1 MSDTDQVIRFD
12 SQPPLPFVLQAI
24 RSLYHDSN
32 NSNKEN
38 ADKWLKE
45 LQNSLYAWKIAD
57 ELLIKKEDQESCYFA
72 AQTLRTKIQ
81 LNFKELPSEEAYIS
95 LKNSIINHLKS
106 FQVPTV
112 QTQLALCI
120 TYLAILAPSWQN
132 PVEELVSQE
141 LDRTLLIEILT
152 YLLEELD
159 QSRQKYLK
167 GVGATRRQ
175 QFTDY
180 LIKIAPSIINLLNN
194 TLQETIVLHQT
205 EQSLNPNG
213 SSTGTEKLI
222 AKIYRCLG
230 AWINIIDPKE
240 INLIEPLL
248 AYVFESL
255 KDPDLNDMIHDS
267 AADTICGAALLCEN
281 YTKYQQLTHFLLNH
295 IYQLEHIYHHSVSN
309 EDIDKSVNYSRIFT
323 EMAESIVSPLIVDVA
338 CEQNNYNIPALKI
351 IDLLL
356 HCIAHYDYEVAE
368 ITFHF
373 WFRFTELIHKKSSTL
388 LPLFSTISNKL
399 ILGLT
404 RHCQLE
410 VDQEGLLNNDSN
422 LYEFRLR
429 VRDLIKEVIFI
440 VGAKNYINDNN
451 IIGELENSLSQ
462 VSQSNSIINW
472 EEVEAQL
479 FILSCIVADI
489 NDDQLIL
496 NIINLVLQTRSSNLH
511 TQIFATNC
519 TILGELSQWLET
531 NHQYINPILNYLL
544 GIITS
549 ANQLPQPTTNN
560 YTSIT
565 NNGQDCSSTA
575 PITLAS
581 ISANSLQKVVS
592 SNSSKDLVGNLQL
605 INILIEICSQLD
617 LIANEEAAHNLL
629 KCCSTIISTD
639 DDHTNIQP
647 QQQTEMR
654 QNKEE
659 LIVRLLK
666 PSVDSLNALAC
677 GQQTKSDPG
686 IYLDRISAVFK
697 NLRFKEPSNEISL
710 ISQLCTQQIWPLIEN
725 LLKQTVNLDKM
736 ASLVEK
742 SCRCLR
748 SIIRFLK
755 PVWLLKPIA
764 NTIVSLYQHN
774 PAYSTY
780 LYLAS
785 ILVDEFGATADPE
798 ISNGLIS
805 MLNAF
810 CMSTFTLLQDSQLKN
825 NPETI
830 EDFFRLCTRF
840 LQKNPEQF
848 ITNAML
854 EPTLNLT
861 VASLSLEQRDAN
873 KSVTKFI
880 DELFSSAKGRSSSV
894 CEDVLRKMLAQQDFG
909 QRLLQAAL
917 FAGLVNLPSYFIG
930 EMGDVIWKISNWDHK
945 LFEKWLQISLQSLP
959 TQIDLGLNVIEP
971 TQLEEFYNN
980 LINATSPKSV
990 VQAIRYL
997 SRFVR

>member
-1 MSDTDQVIRFD
+1 MCKV
-12 SQPPLPFVLQAI
+12 
-24 RSLYHDSN
+24 
-32 NSNKEN
+32 
-38 ADKWLKE
+38 
-45 LQNSLYAWKIAD
+45 
-57 ELLIKKEDQESCYFA
+57 
-72 AQTLRTKIQ
+72 
-81 LNFKELPSEEAYIS
+81 
-95 LKNSIINHLKS
+95 
-106 FQVPTV
+106 
-112 QTQLALCI
+112 
-120 TYLAILAPSWQN
+120 PSWQN
-132 PVEELVSQE
+132 PVEELVSQD

-180 LIKIAPSIINLLNN
+180 LIKIAPSIIDLLKN
-194 TLQETIVLHQT
+194 TLQDTIFMQQT
-205 EQSLNPNG
+205 EQSINPN
-213 SSTGTEKLI
+213 STSASTDKLI

-230 AWINIIDPKE
+230 AWINIIETKE

-255 KDPDLNDMIHDS
+255 KDPELNEMIHDA
-267 AADTICGAALLCEN
+267 AADTVCGAALLCEN
-281 YTKYQQLTHFLLNH
+281 YSKYQQLTHFLLNH
-295 IYQLEHIYHHSVSN
+295 IYQLENIYHHSVSN

-338 CEQNNYNIPALKI
+338 CEQNNFNIPALKI

-399 ILGLT
+399 LLGLT

-410 VDQEGLLNNDSN
+410 CDQEGLLNNDSN
-422 LYEFRLR
+422 LFEFRLR

-440 VGAKNYINDNN
+440 VGANNYINDNR
-451 IIGELENSLSQ
+451 IVGELENNLQQLSQ
-462 VSQSNSIINW
+462 SSSIINW

-489 NDDQLIL
+489 NDDQLIF
-496 NIINLVLQTRSSNLH
+496 NIINLIIQTRSSNLH

-531 NHQYINPILNYLL
+531 NHQFINPILNYLL
-544 GIITS
+544 AIITS
-549 ANQLPQPTTNN
+549 TNQLTPQQTN
-560 YTSIT
+560 Y
-565 NNGQDCSSTA
+565 SSTTTSDNSII

-592 SNSSKDLVGNLQL
+592 SNSSKDLVGNPQL
-605 INILIEICSQLD
+605 INILIEICGQLD
-617 LIANEEAAHNLL
+617 AIANEEAAHNLL

-639 DDHTNIQP
+639 DVNVNLTP
-647 QQQTEMR
+647 QQQLEIR

-666 PSVDSLNALAC
+666 PSFDNLSALVC
-677 GQQTKSDPG
+677 GQQAKSDPG

-697 NLRFKEPSNEISL
+697 NLRFKEPSNELSL
-710 ISQLCTQQIWPLIEN
+710 ISQLCTHQIWPLIEN

-736 ASLVEK
+736 SSLVEK

-764 NTIVSLYQHN
+764 NTIVSLYQLN
-774 PAYSTY
+774 PSYSTY

-785 ILVDEFGATADPE
+785 ILVDEFGATEDTE

-825 NPETI
+825 HPETI
-830 EDFFRLCTRF
+830 DDFFRLCTRF
-840 LQKNPEQF
+840 LQKNPEKF
-848 ITNAML
+848 LTNAML

-880 DELFSSAKGRSSSV
+880 DELFSSTKGRNSTI
-894 CEDVLRKMLAQQDFG
+894 CEDVVRKMLVQQDFG

-917 FAGLVNLPSYFIG
+917 LCGLVNLPSYFIG
-930 EMGDVIWKISNWDHK
+930 EMGDLIWKISNWDNK
-945 LFEKWLQISLQSLP
+945 QFEKWLQISLSTLPSQSN
-959 TQIDLGLNVIEP
+959 LGLNVIEP
-971 TQLEEFYNN
+971 AQLEEFYNN

-990 VQAIRYL
+990 VQSIRYL
-997 SRFVR
+997 SRYVR

>member
-1 MSDTDQVIRFD
+1 MI
-12 SQPPLPFVLQAI
+12 
-24 RSLYHDSN
+24 
-32 NSNKEN
+32 E
-38 ADKWLKE
+38 
-45 LQNSLYAWKIAD
+45 
-57 ELLIKKEDQESCYFA
+57 
-72 AQTLRTKIQ
+72 
-81 LNFKELPSEEAYIS
+81 
-95 LKNSIINHLKS
+95 
-106 FQVPTV
+106 
-112 QTQLALCI
+112 
-120 TYLAILAPSWQN
+120 APSWQN
-132 PVEELVSQE
+132 PVEELVTQE
-141 LDRTLLIEILT
+141 LDRTLLVEILT

-180 LIKIAPSIINLLNN
+180 LSKIAPSIINLLNN
-194 TLQETIVLHQT
+194 TLQETILIQQT
-205 EQSLNPNG
+205 EQSINPNST
-213 SSTGTEKLI
+213 SSTTDKLV

-255 KDPDLNDMIHDS
+255 KDRKLNEMIHDA

-281 YTKYQQLTHFLLNH
+281 YPKYQQLTHFLLKH
-295 IYQLEHIYHHSVSN
+295 IYELEGIYNHSVSN

-323 EMAESIVSPLIVDVA
+323 EMAESIVNPLIVDVA
-338 CEQNNYNIPALKI
+338 CEQNGNNPALKI

-356 HCIAHYDYEVAE
+356 NCIAHYDYEVAE

-373 WFRFTELIHKKSSTL
+373 WFRFTELIPKKSNAL
-388 LPLFSTISNKL
+388 LPLFSDYSNKL
-399 ILGLT
+399 IIGLT

-410 VDQEGLLNNDSN
+410 CDQEGLLNNDSS

-440 VGAKNYINDNN
+440 VGAKNYIHENN
-451 IIGELENSLSQ
+451 IIGDLDTNLQQLSQ
-462 VSQSNSIINW
+462 SHQNTLINW

-489 NDDQLIL
+489 KDDDQLIL
-496 NIINLVLQTRSSNLH
+496 NIINLVLRTRSSNLH

-519 TILGELSQWLET
+519 TILGELSKWLET

-544 GIITS
+544 AIITS
-549 ANQLPQPTTNN
+549 TNQLQTQQTQNHFG
-560 YTSIT
+560 
-565 NNGQDCSSTA
+565 NGIENSMT

-605 INILIEICSQLD
+605 IGILIEICSQLD
-617 LIANEEAAHNLL
+617 AIANEEAAHNLL
-629 KCCSTIISTD
+629 KCCATIISSD
-639 DDHTNIQP
+639 DDNTNIAP
-647 QQQTEMR
+647 QQQLEIR

-677 GQQTKSDPG
+677 GQQVKSDPG

-697 NLRFKEPSNEISL
+697 NLRFKEPSNELSL

-725 LLKQTVNLDKM
+725 LLKQTVNLEKM
-736 ASLVEK
+736 SSLVEK

-764 NTIVSLYQHN
+764 NTIVTFYQHN

-785 ILVDEFGATADPE
+785 ILVDEFGTTADPE

-810 CMSTFTLLQDSQLKN
+810 CISTFTLLQDSQLRN
-825 NPETI
+825 HPETI
-830 EDFFRLCTRF
+830 DDFFRLCTRF
-840 LQKNPEQF
+840 LQKNPENF
-848 ITNAML
+848 LTNAML

-880 DELFSSAKGRSSSV
+880 DELFSSTKSRNSDV
-894 CEDVLRKMLAQQDFG
+894 CDDVLRKMLIQQNFG
-909 QRLLQAAL
+909 QHLLQAAL
-917 FAGLVNLPSYFIG
+917 FAGLFNLPSFFIG
-930 EMGDVIWKISNWDHK
+930 EMGDVIWKIFNWDHK
-945 LFEKWLQISLQSLP
+945 QFEKWLQISLSSLP
-959 TQIDLGLNVIEP
+959 SQTNLGLNVIEP
-971 TQLEEFYNN
+971 AQLEEFYNN
-980 LINATSPKSV
+980 LVNATSPKTV
-990 VQAIRYL
+990 VQSIRYL
-997 SRFVR
+997 SRYVR